1 MRSELVDTLN
11 SAEALTVFAPVNAA
25 FEEIPEEDL
34 DALLADQEALT
45 NVLTLHVTEGQ
56 NDAAALTEAGSVTS
70 LQGGELTFDADAMTI
85 SSGSTT
91 ANVVCANVQTANA
104 TVHLIDTVLMP

>member
-1 MRSELVDTLN
+1 M
-11 SAEALTVFAPVNAA
+11 TV
-25 FEEIPEEDL
+25 
-34 DALLADQEALT
+34 
-45 NVLTLHVTEGQ
+45 
-56 NDAAALTEAGSVTS
+56 
-70 LQGGELTFDADAMTI
+70 